1 MGQVLITAAIQTEHD
16 QRLADTVIRERARL
30 WNFIRRRVPEE
41 ADAED
46 ILQDVFS
53 ELIETYHLMKPVE
66 EATAWL
72 YRVARN
78 KIIDA
83 FRKRRRTLSGSE
95 AGLARNEECEHWED
109 LLPSHDGG
117 PEARYAR
124 NVLLDELEAALA
136 ELPAEQ
142 RQVFLAHEL
151 EGRTFQEISEAT
163 GVNINTLLAR
173 KRYAVRHLR
182 ERLQEIRSEF
192 LSGPGC
198 TCSPAS

>member
-1 MGQVLITAAIQTEHD
+1 MGQALITAAIQTEHD

-30 WNFIRRRVPEE
+30 WNFIRRRVPEK

-53 ELIETYHLMKPVE
+53 ELTETYHLMKPVE

-95 AGLARNEECEHWED
+95 AGLARNEEREHWED
-109 LLPSHDGG
+109 LLPSPDGG

-173 KRYAVRHLR
+173 KRYAVLHLR
-182 ERLQEIRSEF
+182 ERLQQIRNEF
-192 LSGPGC
+192 L
-198 TCSPAS
+198 